1 MNLASGSAWVGNYR
15 PLALDRGKVHQ
26 RKMFTPR
33 AQNPGQ
39 AAALILLSTVF
50 IAASLTM
57 AKALTT
63 GALGADL
70 HPLQVSHGRFL
81 SAFLL
86 FACIAA
92 FRWPITGPVH
102 WKLHVGRS
110 SFGWAGVTLMFASL
124 AYIPMADATAI
135 SFLNPVFAMALAIPL
150 LGEKVGRVRW
160 AAAAIAF
167 AGAMTLLRPT
177 PESFQ
182 PGAMLAL
189 AAAAVIGM
197 ELIFIK
203 KLAGREAAFQ
213 ILIVNN
219 AIGLVIA
226 SVAVVMV
233 WQIPTPTQIA
243 GLAAVGG
250 LMACAQVCFINGM
263 ARADASY
270 VAPFSYAALVF
281 AALYDF
287 VIFDAVPDWIT
298 WLGAAVILSG
308 ALMLALREAHL
319 QRRGGVSDGGSNG
332 QGS

>member
-1 MNLASGSAWVGNYR
+1 
-15 PLALDRGKVHQ
+15 
-26 RKMFTPR
+26 MFVPR
-33 AQNPGQ
+33 AENPGL
-39 AAALILLSTVF
+39 AAALILISTAF
-50 IAASLTM
+50 IAASMTF
-57 AKALTT
+57 AKALGT
-63 GALGADL
+63 GALGPAL
-70 HPLQVSHGRFL
+70 HPLQVSQGRFL
-81 SAFLL
+81 FAFLL
-86 FACIAA
+86 FACVAA
-92 FRWPITGPVH
+92 VQRSTSGPAALPVSSPIH
-102 WKLHVGRS
+102 WKLHLGRS
-110 SFGWAGVTLMFASL
+110 SFGWAGVTLMFASI

-150 LGEKVGRVRW
+150 LGERVGRVRW

-167 AGAMTLLRPT
+167 LGAMILLRPT
-177 PESFQ
+177 PASFQ

-203 KLAGREAAFQ
+203 KLAGREGPFQ
-213 ILIVNN
+213 ILIINN

-226 SVAVVMV
+226 SLAAVLV
-233 WQIPTPTQIA
+233 WQAPTLLQWA
-243 GLAAVGG
+243 GLAAVGL

-287 VIFDAVPDWIT
+287 VAFDAVPDWVT
-298 WLGAAVILSG
+298 WVGAVIILSG

-319 QRRGGVSDGGSNG
+319 QRQLTVQRSEKVDAAKNRSV
-332 QGS
+332 